1 MPLPFQNLGYL
12 QHGTAVQ
19 HAAYQLLTTTKLMQV
34 LHHYSPLLVGTFP
47 LGLQQPGSDLDII
60 CEVYNL
66 GSFEALLREQF
77 GHYAGFELRRTER
90 QGHLCSVATFVVE
103 GWPVEVF
110 GQPVPSAQQQGYRHL
125 VVEHRLLQLGG
136 AVFRAR
142 VQAQRATGLKTEPA
156 FAACLGL
163 TGDPYAELLRLE
175 SYSDAQLR
183 AQYFVDSNVV

>member
-1 MPLPFQNLGYL
+1 MLPPFHNIDYL
-12 QHGTAVQ
+12 QHGTTTQQAV
-19 HAAYQLLTTTKLMQV
+19 YQLLTTTGLLRV
-34 LHHYSPLLVGTFP
+34 LHRYSPLLVGTFP

-60 CEVYNL
+60 CEVYEL

-77 GHYAGFELRRTER
+77 GHYADFKLRRTER
-90 QGHLCSVATFVVE
+90 QGHLCSVASFVVE

-136 AVFRAR
+136 NGFRAR
-142 VQAQRATGLKTEPA
+142 VQAQRAAGLKTEPA

-163 TGDPYAELLRLE
+163 AGDPYAELLRLE
-175 SYSDAQLR
+175 SYSDAQLQ
-183 AQYFVDSNVV
+183 AQYFVDADVV